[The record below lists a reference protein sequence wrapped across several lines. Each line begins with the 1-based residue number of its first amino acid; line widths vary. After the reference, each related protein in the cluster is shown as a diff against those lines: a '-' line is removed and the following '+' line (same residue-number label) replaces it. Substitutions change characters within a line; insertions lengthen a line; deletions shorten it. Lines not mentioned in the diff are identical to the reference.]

1 MFWAAKLKKTALGRQ
16 RQKDREL
23 KASLGYTEALSQKK
37 KTKQTNKK
45 ICLFLHQSGRTVV
58 LRTVNYHIY
67 LYIQYTESL
76 GVWLK
81 W

>member
-37 KTKQTNKK
+37 KPSKQTKK
-45 ICLFLHQSGRTVV
+45 FVYFSISQEGQWC
-58 LRTVNYHIY
+58 
-67 LYIQYTESL
+67 
-76 GVWLK
+76 
-81 W
+81 